1 MDTVDKIEQFFKDD
15 IDIKNLMYEAA
26 YNDNYGYSIEALTQY
41 SDYLEKVLKYV
52 EEELVEMIYLSN
64 YMYESE
70 RDNELKN
77 LHKKFKNFQKELINC
92 GLNKEKLEY
101 FYKNNICSMSENF
114 IEKVNSTVHAYGG
127 GGISLIGDSNS
138 INEILH
144 VLHQQMTN
152 NEYVYEGL
160 PKVKQKGEYQGYEI
174 SLYGKN
180 ITPFAEEIF
189 DKLSSNEFKERAD
202 ILSLDNKVLMLVRG
216 AGHALSVEIN
226 PSKVNPNEIEVDYF
240 IPKVCSVEKVNM
252 LPGVRQVNSINT
264 QTRGAFNIDQTMA
277 ADSIVDFVKKV
288 PTDKDLPVYN
298 EIFR

>member
-189 DKLSSNEFKERAD
+189 DKLSSNEFKEGAD